1 MIFKVDFEKAY
12 DSVHWDYLYDV
23 LLNFGFGDKW
33 REWIQSCL
41 NSSKGSVIV
50 NGSPT
55 SEFQFQRGLKQGDSL
70 SSFLFILIMESLH
83 ISFQRVVDAG
93 MFSGIAMGT
102 SWQLSHL
109 FYADD
114 AVFIGQW
121 NYSNIDII
129 VKDDILNKLS
139 TRLSKWKMK
148 ALSIGGRLTLL
159 KSVQGSMPIYH
170 ISLFKVPVKVLQK
183 MESIRCH
190 FFNGVDQNG
199 KRPIWVKWNNVLAP
213 KQKGGLGV
221 LSLYSLNRALLFK
234 WVWRF
239 HTKKASLWAKVII
252 ASYKK
257 DRKWV
262 GYFLL
267 AGCVEKG
274 EVSKLAYPRIH
285 ALEIQKDITIAEKM
299 SHEILGYSFRR
310 NPRSGIEQ
318 TQSDNLLAHLEGV
331 NLVDMRDRWSWSL
344 DGSGEFSV
352 ASVRMLIDDHRLHNV
367 STKTRWTNIVPIKIN
382 VHAWKVK
389 LDCLP
394 TRFNISRRGMEIDSI
409 LCPFCD
415 AAVESTSHIFFKC
428 NIAKE

>member
-1 MIFKVDFEKAY
+1 MIVKVDFEKAY
-12 DSVHWDYLYDV
+12 DSVRWDYLYDV

-41 NSSKGSVIV
+41 NSSIGSVIV
-50 NGSPT
+50 NCSPT
-55 SEFQFQRGLKQGDSL
+55 SEFQFQRGLKQGDPL
-70 SSFLFILIMESLH
+70 SPFLFILIMESLH
-83 ISFQRVVDAG
+83 ISFQRVVNAG
-93 MFSGIAMGT
+93 VGVFYRDSGLRINMNISKIMVISVANNVVDEAANNIGCTTLTAPFSYLG
-102 SWQLSHL
+102 
-109 FYADD
+109 
-114 AVFIGQW
+114 
-121 NYSNIDII
+121 SNVGDFMSRTRAW
-129 VKDDILNKLS
+129 DDILNKLS

-170 ISLFKVPVKVLQK
+170 MSLFKVPVKVLQK

-221 LSLYSLNRALLFK
+221 LSLYSLNRALYLKSIFVGK
-234 WVWRF
+234 
-239 HTKKASLWAKVII
+239 

-274 EVSKLAYPRIH
+274 EVSKSAYPRIH

-367 STKTRWTNIVPIKIN
+367 STKTRWTNVVPIKIN

-394 TRFNISRRGMEIDSI
+394 TRFNIS
-409 LCPFCD
+409 
-415 AAVESTSHIFFKC
+415 
-428 NIAKE
+428 